1 MQKKRQPITPRQ
13 LILASLA
20 VGIVMFLVVFGSA
33 FFLSRDLV
41 GSLLSGVGA
50 GFLFGLAAFAGLYI
64 GE

>member
-20 VGIVMFLVVFGSA
+20 VGIVMFLVAFGFV